1 MKLTS
6 RRRTMPVRDRASDRR
21 RRQQRSSTRNPAD
34 THTPEDDYRVGPGR
48 PPKEHRFKPGQSGN
62 PMGAR
67 RKTSDEDRVGP
78 GRPPREFQFKPG
90 QSGNP
95 TGAKRKTS
103 LAQDLKATLQRALN
117 EKVRLQ
123 QGERERI
130 ITKAAA
136 GLAKLVDQFAIGD
149 RYARRDVMALAG
161 KLGVDLAAGHG
172 DAIEKAVA
180 TKLSAD
186 DQAFVDDYFR
196 RRHAALNS
204 KIDSDLGAKKA
215 NESQPESEEND
226 HVSPISRSRD

>member
-21 RRQQRSSTRNPAD
+21 RRQQRSSTRITAD
-34 THTPEDDYRVGPGR
+34 TATPEDDYRVGPGR

-62 PMGAR
+62 PEGH
-67 RKTSDEDRVGP
+67 
-78 GRPPREFQFKPG
+78 
-90 QSGNP
+90 
-95 TGAKRKTS
+95 KRKTS
-103 LAQDLKATLQRALN
+103 LAPDLKAMLQRALN

-136 GLAKLVDQFAIGD
+136 GIAKLVDQFAIGD
-149 RYARRDVMALAG
+149 RYARRDVIALAG

-172 DAIEKAVA
+172 DAIEKALA
-180 TKLSAD
+180 TTLSAD
-186 DQAFVDDYFR
+186 DQALVDDYIR
-196 RRHAALNS
+196 RRLAALNGKS
-204 KIDSDLGAKKA
+204 DSDLGAKKS

-226 HVSPISRSRD
+226 RVPPISRSRD

>member
-6 RRRTMPVRDRASDRR
+6 RRRTMPVLDRASDRR
-21 RRQQRSSTRNPAD
+21 RRQQRSSTRITAD
-34 THTPEDDYRVGPGR
+34 TPQPEEDYRVGPVR

-62 PMGAR
+62 PEGAR

-95 TGAKRKTS
+95 EGAKRKTS
-103 LAQDLKATLQRALN
+103 LAPDLKATLQRALN
-117 EKVRLQ
+117 EKVRLH

-136 GLAKLVDQFAIGD
+136 GIDKLVDQFAAGD
-149 RYARRDVMALAG
+149 RYARRDVIALAG

-172 DAIEKAVA
+172 DAIEKALA
-180 TKLSAD
+180 TTLSAD
-186 DQAFVDDYFR
+186 DQALVDDYIR
-196 RRHAALNS
+196 RRLAALNS
-204 KIDSDLGAKKA
+204 KSDSDLGAKKA
-215 NESQPESEEND
+215 NEPESEEND

>member
-6 RRRTMPVRDRASDRR
+6 RKRTMPVRDRASDRR
-21 RRQQRSSTRNPAD
+21 RRQQRSSTRIPAD
-34 THTPEDDYRVGPGR
+34 TPTPEDDYRVGPGR

-62 PMGAR
+62 P
-67 RKTSDEDRVGP
+67 E
-78 GRPPREFQFKPG
+78 
-90 QSGNP
+90 
-95 TGAKRKTS
+95 GAKRKTS
-103 LAQDLKATLQRALN
+103 LAPDLKAMLQRALN

-136 GLAKLVDQFAIGD
+136 GIAKLVDQFATGD
-149 RYARRDVMALAG
+149 RYARRDVIALAG

-172 DAIEKAVA
+172 DAIEKALA
-180 TKLSAD
+180 TTLSAD
-186 DQAFVDDYFR
+186 DQALVDDYIR
-196 RRHAALNS
+196 RRLAARNS
-204 KIDSDLGAKKA
+204 KSDSDLGAKKA